1 LRYFPLDM
9 VDWTV
14 RNSHRQDLTKLEKN
28 FRRQQTRELLPP
40 DERRM
45 TRWNG
50 QPFILD
56 GGSGGQI
63 EFGGDEFLLP
73 YWMGRYLKIIE

>member
-1 LRYFPLDM
+1 M

-14 RNSHRQDLTKLEKN
+14 RNSHRQDLTRLAKN
-28 FRRQQTRELLPP
+28 FRRQEIAELLPP

-50 QPFILD
+50 QPFVQD
-56 GGSGGQI
+56 GGSGGHV
-63 EFGGDEFLLP
+63 EFGGDEYLLP
-73 YWMGRYLKIIE
+73 YWMGRYLKLIQ

>member
-1 LRYFPLDM
+1 
-9 VDWTV
+9 
-14 RNSHRQDLTKLEKN
+14 
-28 FRRQQTRELLPP
+28 
-40 DERRM
+40 M

-63 EFGGDEFLLP
+63 EFGGMNSVAVLDGPLLK
-73 YWMGRYLKIIE
+73 LIE